1 MIECW
6 MKNGKRK
13 IIRGLFSNKFPPKS
27 VSVIIKNNVL
37 NTDHKTRAK
46 QSFQNRMNLG
56 MN

>member
-13 IIRGLFSNKFPPKS
+13 IIRGLFSYKFPPKS

-46 QSFQNRMNLG
+46 QSF
-56 MN
+56 

>member
-1 MIECW
+1 MIECS

-27 VSVIIKNNVL
+27 VSVIKNNVL

-46 QSFQNRMNLG
+46 QSF
-56 MN
+56 